1 MVSGAAAAR
10 YAQAVFQIA
19 VEQDSFDEWNRDL
32 ERISA
37 VTSNPEM
44 AAFLRNANIS
54 RSEKERVALETIIG
68 VSSLAQNL
76 VRLLVER
83 NRLQESARI
92 FQLFEEMM
100 FERRG
105 IARATITT
113 AVPLTSSDEPPI
125 VEKLGEITGKNVR
138 LTAEVAPE
146 IIGGLVAR
154 IGDKL
159 FDGST
164 RSKLESLRRRL
175 AGQWVA

>member
-1 MVSGAAAAR
+1 MASGAAAAR
-10 YAQAVFQIA
+10 YAQAIFQIA

-37 VTSNPEM
+37 VASNPEM

-54 RSEKERVALETIIG
+54 RSEKERVALETIVG

-100 FERRG
+100 FERQG

-113 AVPLTSSDEPPI
+113 AVPLASSDEPSI